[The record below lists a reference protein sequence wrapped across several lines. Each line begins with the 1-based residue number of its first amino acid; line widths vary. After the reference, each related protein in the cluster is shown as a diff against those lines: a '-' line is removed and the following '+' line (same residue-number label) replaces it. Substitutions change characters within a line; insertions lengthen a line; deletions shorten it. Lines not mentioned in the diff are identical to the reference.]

1 MGKII
6 GIDLGTTN
14 SVVSIIEGGRPVVIS
29 DTEGHRLTPS
39 VVAFTGDSGEPVVGH
54 IANRQRILN
63 PRKTIYSV
71 KRFMGRRGGEIKE
84 EDMFVS
90 YLLSGSGEEPLGISI
105 DDRHYLPEEI
115 SAFVLEKLKGD
126 AERHLGEKVEKAVI
140 TVPAYFNDAQR
151 NATKRAGEIAGLKV
165 ERIINEPTAASLA
178 YGLDKKLNARI
189 GVYDLGGGTFDIS
202 ILDVRNGIFQVLSTC
217 GNTRLGG
224 DDIDRR
230 LIDFLLKK
238 TEEGGGG
245 DLSGNL
251 FAMSRIR
258 EEAEKGK
265 CALSFQDEVEIS
277 IPFLT
282 PTFSLK
288 YRLTRK
294 EFEVLT
300 RDIVERTRKPC
311 LQAMMDAKLTHQDI
325 DEVILVGGS
334 TRIPRVRQL
343 VEEIFGKIPD
353 TSVNPDEAVAIGAA
367 IQANVLTGGI
377 SSLLL
382 LDVTPLSLGIETY
395 GGFMNV
401 IIPRNTTI
409 PTKAGELFTTAV
421 DNQQAVTIHV
431 LQGERQTAADN
442 WSLGTFVLEDI
453 EPAPAGVPR
462 IGVQFTIDADGIL
475 HVLAR
480 DVKTGKEKQVQMKST
495 LDVAKE
501 EIERMVKE
509 SIEHASEDSVRKEFF
524 EAKFE
529 AEKVLAATR
538 KGLDKC
544 SHLLL
549 EEERRVI
556 HEVMEEVERA
566 IDRQDTPGL
575 KESTGRLNRATER
588 LASLLL
594 EQTVK
599 DVVGKKGHKG
609 G

>member
-1 MGKII
+1 MSKII

-29 DTEGHRLTPS
+29 DTEGQRLTPS
-39 VVAFTGDSGEPVVGH
+39 VVAFTNNVGEPAVGH
-54 IANRQRILN
+54 VANRQRILN

-90 YLLSGSGEEPLGISI
+90 YPLSGRGEEPLKIAI
-105 DDRHYLPEEI
+105 DDRQYLPEEI
-115 SAFVLEKLKGD
+115 SAFVLKKLKGD
-126 AERHLGEKVEKAVI
+126 AERYLGETVERAVI

-151 NATKRAGEIAGLKV
+151 SATKRAGEIAGLKV

-178 YGLDKKLNARI
+178 YGLDKKLSARI

-202 ILDVRNGIFQVLSTC
+202 ILDVRSGIFQVLSTC

-238 TEEGGGG
+238 IEERGGG

-251 FAMSRIR
+251 FALSRIR

-282 PTFSLK
+282 HTFSLK

-294 EFEVLT
+294 EFEALT

-311 LQAMMDAKLTHQDI
+311 LQAMMDAKLTPRDI
-325 DEVILVGGS
+325 DELILVGGS
-334 TRIPRVRQL
+334 TRIPMVRQL
-343 VEEIFGKIPD
+343 VEEIFGKSPN
-353 TSVNPDEAVAIGAA
+353 TSINPDEAVAIGAA

-401 IIPRNTTI
+401 IIPRNTTV

-475 HVLAR
+475 RVLAR
-480 DVKTGKEKQVQMKST
+480 DVKTGNEKQVQMKST

-509 SIEHASEDSVRKEFF
+509 SIEHAAEDSARKEFF

-538 KGLDKC
+538 KGLSKC
-544 SHLLL
+544 SHLLT

-556 HEVMEEVERA
+556 HEIMEEVERS

-575 KESTGRLNRATER
+575 REFTGRLNKATER

-594 EQTVK
+594 EETVK
-599 DVVGKKGHKG
+599 DIVEKEGQREA
-609 G
+609 